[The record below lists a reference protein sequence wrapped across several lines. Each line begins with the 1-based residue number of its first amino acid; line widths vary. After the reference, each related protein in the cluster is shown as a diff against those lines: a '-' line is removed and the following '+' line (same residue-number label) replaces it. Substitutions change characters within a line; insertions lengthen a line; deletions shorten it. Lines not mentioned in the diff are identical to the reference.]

1 MRQRR
6 NRKLTVARETL
17 LRLEGARLRQAAG
30 GATREASVCVCQTDQ
45 DTICICITDLCITD
59 IYTNC
64 NLCDS

>member
-1 MRQRR
+1 MKHRR
-6 NRKLTVARETL
+6 TQKLTISRETL
-17 LRLEGARLRQAAG
+17 RRLEGDPLRKVAG
-30 GATREASVCVCQTDQ
+30 GATHERSVCVCQTNQ

>member
-1 MRQRR
+1 MKRRQI
-6 NRKLTVARETL
+6 RKLTISRETL
-17 LRLEGARLRQAAG
+17 RRLEGDPLRKVAG
-30 GATREASVCVCQTDQ
+30 GATNERSVCVCQTDQ